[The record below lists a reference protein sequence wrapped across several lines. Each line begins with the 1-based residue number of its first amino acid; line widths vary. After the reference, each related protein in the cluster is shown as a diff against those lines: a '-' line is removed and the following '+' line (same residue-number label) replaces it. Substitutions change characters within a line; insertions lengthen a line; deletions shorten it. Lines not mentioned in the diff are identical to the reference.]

1 MTFFKGTYAF
11 IKISSADAFDYTY
24 STEVR
29 NGEKSAQCI
38 DFYYYITDASNN
50 VKISVLW
57 DDGMTKQQIA
67 QVILFIIRNKS
78 LVFFTNLRIDSSI
91 LNEI

>member
-29 NGEKSAQCI
+29 NGEKSTQCI

-50 VKISVLW
+50 VKITVLW
-57 DDGMTKQQIA
+57 DDGETKQQIA
-67 QVILFIIRNKS
+67 QVKA
-78 LVFFTNLRIDSSI
+78 SSNTTWQHCRHTYNSPLSNI
-91 LNEI
+91 YHVS